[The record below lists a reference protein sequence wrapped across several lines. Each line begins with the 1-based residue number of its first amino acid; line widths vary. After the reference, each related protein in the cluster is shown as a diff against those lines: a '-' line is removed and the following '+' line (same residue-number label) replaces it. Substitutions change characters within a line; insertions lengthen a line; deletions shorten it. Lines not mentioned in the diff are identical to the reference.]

1 VVVGIDVACG
11 QDTHEVRHG
20 RHPDNQSD
28 NRRGG
33 DCRKCADA
41 VGNNDEPIEVFLVY
55 SLRFIDE
62 MYIANELRKKNIA
75 EYLLYMWQVE
85 DTIRAFD
92 CSLTRIKREYV
103 ERFEYSEEQKED
115 EVDWFG
121 NLIRMMN
128 QEGCREQ
135 GHLQI
140 NKVTM
145 QTLIDLHNQL
155 LESTKF
161 PFYNAEYY
169 KVLPFIVE
177 LRSRGANKEENEIET
192 CFNSL
197 YGLMLLRLQKKDIT
211 PDTAHAVK
219 EISTFIGMLSDYYKK
234 DKEEGLKFE

>member
-1 VVVGIDVACG
+1 
-11 QDTHEVRHG
+11 
-20 RHPDNQSD
+20 
-28 NRRGG
+28 
-33 DCRKCADA
+33 
-41 VGNNDEPIEVFLVY
+41 
-55 SLRFIDE
+55 
-62 MYIANELRKKNIA
+62 
-75 EYLLYMWQVE
+75 
-85 DTIRAFD
+85 
-92 CSLTRIKREYV
+92 
-103 ERFEYSEEQKED
+103 
-115 EVDWFG
+115 
-121 NLIRMMN
+121 MMN

-145 QTLIDLHNQL
+145 QTLTDLHDQL
-155 LESTKF
+155 LASTKF

-177 LRSRGANKEENEIET
+177 LRNRGANKEENEIET

-197 YGLMLLRLQKKDIT
+197 YGVMLLRLQKKDIT